1 MFQAYLQAQALPYN
15 DYKELSANVHRAD
28 EEFAQRLTR
37 DIERKIKVY
46 KKKCEKEN
54 ATSQACTPAITIVPC
69 RKRAHKKSKRMAK
82 REYDKRKRHRKQEKK
97 KISVKKEV
105 EDIKNSN
112 LVRNFSEEDVP
123 DEAYLYLALGSTF
136 CPKKPQNMH
145 DFVFDTKEFCRKLAW
160 RTYFQDQRKQAEDS
174 SEDEFPQSP
183 TPGSPQF
190 EVSESI
196 DGWTSAPKL
205 KVKSRKNPDYNDRL
219 LNNITEKLNDVSN
232 ITMPSKQQKSMTHL
246 EAAGQRWCQNAVK
259 KRKIYITKVDKGGCI
274 LILCAEKVHEIMIET
289 LNEEEMFQELKE
301 DPRDYIKK
309 LIKDTI
315 CEYGESG
322 LLSPRD
328 VFSICG
334 VTEKGGMSH
343 GHEFAVRK
351 PYMYPLFKL
360 H

>member
-1 MFQAYLQAQALPYN
+1 
-15 DYKELSANVHRAD
+15 
-28 EEFAQRLTR
+28 
-37 DIERKIKVY
+37 
-46 KKKCEKEN
+46 
-54 ATSQACTPAITIVPC
+54 
-69 RKRAHKKSKRMAK
+69 
-82 REYDKRKRHRKQEKK
+82 
-97 KISVKKEV
+97 
-105 EDIKNSN
+105 
-112 LVRNFSEEDVP
+112 
-123 DEAYLYLALGSTF
+123 
-136 CPKKPQNMH
+136 
-145 DFVFDTKEFCRKLAW
+145 
-160 RTYFQDQRKQAEDS
+160 
-174 SEDEFPQSP
+174 
-183 TPGSPQF
+183 
-190 EVSESI
+190 
-196 DGWTSAPKL
+196 
-205 KVKSRKNPDYNDRL
+205 
-219 LNNITEKLNDVSN
+219 
-232 ITMPSKQQKSMTHL
+232 MPSKQQKNMTHL

-360 H
+360 HKLNEEKILQKIIPPTRMVTSGVGGPTYKSPWYIP